1 MKTIGVLGA
10 GQLARMLALAGMP
23 LGFKFLYVDPSHSS
37 PASWLGE
44 QIVAPFEDA
53 TALQKLVDSSDLITY
68 EFENIPVSVVRKL
81 AQTRSVFPPPIALES
96 SQDRLLEK
104 QFFNQHGIDTAPFCP
119 VDDQPSLEQAIAA
132 LKLPLILKTRR
143 FGYDGKGQFLVKSLE
158 DAITAFNQLGQKGI
172 IAEGFV
178 HFDRE
183 LSCIAVRGIDGAT
196 FFYPLVENFHHEG
209 ILRLSLAPAQVHA
222 TDLNLQASAQVGR
235 ILQALDYV
243 GILAVEFFEKE
254 GRLIA
259 NEMAPRVHNSGH
271 WTIEGAETSQFEN
284 HIRAVAGL
292 PLGDPKPRGFSAM
305 INIIGSM
312 PDTSKVLKIS
322 GAHLHDYS
330 KEPRAGRKLGHLTIR
345 ADSLE
350 ELNRTLREN
359 LDLLPLETAK
369 QWQNRLNRSKA

>member
-23 LGFKFLYVDPSHSS
+23 LGFKFLYVDPSQSS

-53 TALQKLVDSSDLITY
+53 TALQKLADSSDLITY

>member
-10 GQLARMLALAGMP
+10 GQLARMLALAGIP

-53 TALQKLVDSSDLITY
+53 TALQKLADSSDLITY

-104 QFFNQHGIDTAPFCP
+104 QFFNQHGIETAPFYP
-119 VDDQPSLEQAIAA
+119 VDDQPSLEQAIAV

-143 FGYDGKGQFLVKSLE
+143 LGYDGKGQFLVKSLE

-178 HFDRE
+178 QFDRE

-196 FFYPLVENFHHEG
+196 FFYPLVENFHHDG

-312 PDTSKVLKIS
+312 PDASKVLKIP

>member
-10 GQLARMLALAGMP
+10 GQLARMLALAGIP
-23 LGFKFLYVDPSHSS
+23 LGFKFIYVDPSHSS
-37 PASWLGE
+37 PASLLGE

-53 TALQKLVDSSDLITY
+53 TALQKLADSSDLITY

-104 QFFNQHGIDTAPFCP
+104 QFFNQHGIDTAPFYP
-119 VDDQPSLEQAIAA
+119 VDDQPSLEQAIAV

-178 HFDRE
+178 KFDRE

-222 TDLNLQASAQVGR
+222 ADLNLQASAQVGR

-305 INIIGSM
+305 INLIGSM
-312 PDTSKVLKIS
+312 PGATKVLQIP
-322 GAHLHDYS
+322 GAHLHDYG

-350 ELNRTLREN
+350 ELNLTLLEN
-359 LDLLPLETAK
+359 LDLLPLETAN
-369 QWQNRLNRSKA
+369 QWQNRLNR

>member
-10 GQLARMLALAGMP
+10 GQLARMLALAGIP

-44 QIVAPFEDA
+44 QIVAPFEDV

-81 AQTRSVFPPPIALES
+81 AHTRSVFPPPIALES

-104 QFFNQHGIDTAPFCP
+104 QFFNRHGIDTAPFYP
-119 VDDQPSLEQAIAA
+119 VDDQPSLEQAIAV

-178 HFDRE
+178 QFDRE

-222 TDLNLQASAQVGR
+222 TDLNLQASVQVGR

-312 PDTSKVLKIS
+312 PDAAKVLKIP
-322 GAHLHDYS
+322 GAHLHDYG
-330 KEPRAGRKLGHLTIR
+330 KEPRAGRKLGHITIR

-359 LDLLPLETAK
+359 LNLLPLETAK
-369 QWQNRLNRSKA
+369 QWQNRLNR

>member
-10 GQLARMLALAGMP
+10 GQLARMLALAGIP

-37 PASWLGE
+37 PASLLGE

-53 TALQKLVDSSDLITY
+53 NALQKLADSSDLITY

-104 QFFNQHGIDTAPFCP
+104 QFFNQYGIDTAPFYP
-119 VDDQPSLEQAIAA
+119 VDDQPSLEQAIAV

-178 HFDRE
+178 KFDRE

-222 TDLNLQASAQVGR
+222 ADLNLQASAQVGR

-254 GRLIA
+254 GKLIA

-312 PDTSKVLKIS
+312 PDAAKVLQIP
-322 GAHLHDYS
+322 GAHLHDYG

-350 ELNRTLREN
+350 ELNRTLQEN
-359 LDLLPLETAK
+359 LNLLPLETAK
-369 QWQNRLNRSKA
+369 QWQNRLNR

>member
-1 MKTIGVLGA
+1 
-10 GQLARMLALAGMP
+10 LA
-23 LGFKFLYVDPSHSS
+23 
-37 PASWLGE
+37 
-44 QIVAPFEDA
+44 
-53 TALQKLVDSSDLITY
+53 DSSDLITY

-81 AQTRSVFPPPIALES
+81 ANTRSVFPPPIALES

-104 QFFNQHGIDTAPFCP
+104 QFFNRHGIDTAPFYP
-119 VDDQPSLEQAIAA
+119 VDDQPSLEQAIAV

-178 HFDRE
+178 QFDRE

-292 PLGDPKPRGFSAM
+292 PLGDPKPLGFSAM

-312 PDTSKVLKIS
+312 PDAAKVLKIP
-322 GAHLHDYS
+322 GAHLHDYG

-359 LDLLPLETAK
+359 LNLFPLETAK
-369 QWQNRLNRSKA
+369 QWQNRLNR

>member
-10 GQLARMLALAGMP
+10 GQLARMLALAGIP

-37 PASWLGE
+37 PASLLGE

-53 TALQKLVDSSDLITY
+53 TALQKLADSSDLITY

-81 AQTRSVFPPPIALES
+81 AHTRSVFPPPIALES

-104 QFFNQHGIDTAPFCP
+104 QFFNQHGIETAPFYP
-119 VDDQPSLEQAIAA
+119 VDDQPSLEQAIAV

-178 HFDRE
+178 KFDRE

-254 GRLIA
+254 GKLIA

-312 PDTSKVLKIS
+312 PDAAKVLQIP
-322 GAHLHDYS
+322 GAHLHDYG

-345 ADSLE
+345 ANSLE

-359 LDLLPLETAK
+359 LNLLPLETAK
-369 QWQNRLNRSKA
+369 QWQNRLNR

>member
-10 GQLARMLALAGMP
+10 GQLARMLALAGIP

-37 PASWLGE
+37 PASLLGE

-53 TALQKLVDSSDLITY
+53 TALQKLADSSDLITY

-104 QFFNQHGIDTAPFCP
+104 QFFNQHGIDTAPFYP
-119 VDDQPSLEQAIAA
+119 VDDQPSLEQAIAV

-178 HFDRE
+178 KFDRE

-222 TDLNLQASAQVGR
+222 ADLNLQASAQVGR

-305 INIIGSM
+305 INLIGSM
-312 PDTSKVLKIS
+312 PGATKVLQIP
-322 GAHLHDYS
+322 GAHLHDYG

>member
-10 GQLARMLALAGMP
+10 GQLARMLALAGIP

-37 PASWLGE
+37 PASLLGE

-53 TALQKLVDSSDLITY
+53 TALQKLADSSDLITY

-81 AQTRSVFPPPIALES
+81 AHTRSVFPPPIALES

-104 QFFNQHGIDTAPFCP
+104 QFFNQHGIETAPFYP
-119 VDDQPSLEQAIAA
+119 VDDQPSLEQAIAV

-178 HFDRE
+178 KFDRE

-254 GRLIA
+254 GKLIA

-312 PDTSKVLKIS
+312 PDAAKVLQIP
-322 GAHLHDYS
+322 GAHLHDYG
-330 KEPRAGRKLGHLTIR
+330 KEPRIGRKLGHLTIR

-350 ELNRTLREN
+350 ELNRTLQEN
-359 LDLLPLETAK
+359 LNLLPLETAK
-369 QWQNRLNRSKA
+369 QWQNRLNR

>member
-53 TALQKLVDSSDLITY
+53 TALQKLADSSDLITY

-104 QFFNQHGIDTAPFCP
+104 QFFNQHGIETAPFYP

-178 HFDRE
+178 KFDRE

-196 FFYPLVENFHHEG
+196 FFYPLVENFHNDG

-254 GRLIA
+254 GKLIA

-312 PDTSKVLKIS
+312 PDATKVLKIP
-322 GAHLHDYS
+322 GAHLHDYG
-330 KEPRAGRKLGHLTIR
+330 KEPRTGRKLGHLTIR

>member
-10 GQLARMLALAGMP
+10 GQLARMLALAGIP

-37 PASWLGE
+37 PASLLGE

-53 TALQKLVDSSDLITY
+53 TALQKLAESSDLITY

-81 AQTRSVFPPPIALES
+81 AQTRSVFPPPKALES

-104 QFFNQHGIDTAPFCP
+104 QFFNQHGIATAPFYP
-119 VDDQPSLEQAIAA
+119 VDDLPSLEQAITV

-143 FGYDGKGQFLVKSLE
+143 LGYDGKGQFLVKSLE
-158 DAITAFNQLGQKGI
+158 DAIPAFKELGQKNI

-178 HFDRE
+178 QFDRE

-196 FFYPLVENFHHEG
+196 FFYPLVENFHHQG

-305 INIIGSM
+305 INLIGSM
-312 PDTSKVLKIS
+312 PDATKVLKIP
-322 GAHLHDYS
+322 GAHLHDYG

-350 ELNRTLREN
+350 ELNLTLLEN

-369 QWQNRLNRSKA
+369 QWQNRLNR

>member
-10 GQLARMLALAGMP
+10 GQLARMLALAGIP
-23 LGFKFLYVDPSHSS
+23 LGFKFLYVDPSPSS
-37 PASWLGE
+37 PASLLGE

-53 TALQKLVDSSDLITY
+53 TALQKLTESSDLITY

-104 QFFNQHGIDTAPFCP
+104 QFFNQHGIDTAPFYP
-119 VDDQPSLEQAIAA
+119 VDDLPSLEQAITV

-143 FGYDGKGQFLVKSLE
+143 LGYDGKGQFLVKSLE
-158 DAITAFNQLGQKGI
+158 DAITAFKELGQKNI

-178 HFDRE
+178 QFDRE

-196 FFYPLVENFHHEG
+196 FFYPLVENFHHQG
-209 ILRLSLAPAQVHA
+209 ILRLSLAPALVHNN
-222 TDLNLQASAQVGR
+222 DLNLQASAQVGR

-254 GRLIA
+254 GKLIA

-305 INIIGSM
+305 INLIGSM
-312 PDTSKVLKIS
+312 PDAIKVLKIP
-322 GAHLHDYS
+322 GAHLHDYG

-350 ELNRTLREN
+350 ELNLTLLEN

-369 QWQNRLNRSKA
+369 QWQNRLNR

>member
-10 GQLARMLALAGMP
+10 GQLARMLALAGIP
-23 LGFKFLYVDPSHSS
+23 LGFKFLYVDPSPSS
-37 PASWLGE
+37 PASLLGE

-53 TALQKLVDSSDLITY
+53 TALQKLTESSDLMTY

-104 QFFNQHGIDTAPFCP
+104 QFFNQHGIDTAPFYP
-119 VDDQPSLEQAIAA
+119 VDDLPSLEQAITV

-143 FGYDGKGQFLVKSLE
+143 LGYDGKGQFLVKSLE
-158 DAITAFNQLGQKGI
+158 DAITAFKELGQKNI

-178 HFDRE
+178 QFDRE

-196 FFYPLVENFHHEG
+196 FFYPLVENFHHQG
-209 ILRLSLAPAQVHA
+209 ILRLSLAPALVHNN
-222 TDLNLQASAQVGR
+222 DLNLQASAQVGR

-254 GRLIA
+254 GKLIA

-305 INIIGSM
+305 INLIGSM
-312 PDTSKVLKIS
+312 PDAIKVLKIP
-322 GAHLHDYS
+322 GAHLHDYG

-350 ELNRTLREN
+350 ELNLTLLEN

-369 QWQNRLNRSKA
+369 QWQNRLNR

>member
-10 GQLARMLALAGMP
+10 GQLARMLALAGIP

-53 TALQKLVDSSDLITY
+53 TALQKLADSSDLITY

-104 QFFNQHGIDTAPFCP
+104 QFFNQHGIETAPFYP
-119 VDDQPSLEQAIAA
+119 VDDQPSLEQAIAV

-143 FGYDGKGQFLVKSLE
+143 LGYDGKGQFLVKSLE

-178 HFDRE
+178 QFDRE

-312 PDTSKVLKIS
+312 PDASKVLKIP

-369 QWQNRLNRSKA
+369 QWQNRLNRLKA

>member
-10 GQLARMLALAGMP
+10 GQLARMLALAGIP

-37 PASWLGE
+37 PASLLGE

-53 TALQKLVDSSDLITY
+53 TALQKLAESSDLITY

-81 AQTRSVFPPPIALES
+81 AQTRSVFPPPKALES

-104 QFFNQHGIDTAPFCP
+104 QFFNQHGIATVPFHP
-119 VDDQPSLEQAIAA
+119 VDDLPSLEQAITV

-143 FGYDGKGQFLVKSLE
+143 LGYDGKGQFLVKSLE
-158 DAITAFNQLGQKGI
+158 DAITAFKELGQKNI

-178 HFDRE
+178 QFDCE

-196 FFYPLVENFHHEG
+196 FFYPLVENFHHQG
-209 ILRLSLAPAQVHA
+209 ILRLSLAPALVHN

-305 INIIGSM
+305 INLIGSM
-312 PDTSKVLKIS
+312 PDATKVLKIPC
-322 GAHLHDYS
+322 AHLHDYG

-350 ELNRTLREN
+350 ELNLTLLKN

-369 QWQNRLNRSKA
+369 QWQNRLNR

>member
-53 TALQKLVDSSDLITY
+53 TALQKLADSSDLITY

-359 LDLLPLETAK
+359 LNLLPLETAK

>member
-10 GQLARMLALAGMP
+10 GQLARMLALAGIP

-53 TALQKLVDSSDLITY
+53 TALQKLADSSDLITY

-178 HFDRE
+178 QFDRE

-196 FFYPLVENFHHEG
+196 FFYPLVENFHHDG

-312 PDTSKVLKIS
+312 PDTAKVLKIP
-322 GAHLHDYS
+322 GAHLHDYG
-330 KEPRAGRKLGHLTIR
+330 KKPRAGRKLGHLTIR
-345 ADSLE
+345 ADSLV

>member
-53 TALQKLVDSSDLITY
+53 TALQKLADSSDLITY

-104 QFFNQHGIDTAPFCP
+104 QFFNQHGIETAPFYP
-119 VDDQPSLEQAIAA
+119 VDDQPSLEQAIAV

-143 FGYDGKGQFLVKSLE
+143 LGYDGKGQFLVKSLE

-312 PDTSKVLKIS
+312 PDASKVLKIP

>member
-10 GQLARMLALAGMP
+10 GQLARMLALAGIP
-23 LGFKFLYVDPSHSS
+23 LGFKFIYVDPSHSS

-53 TALQKLVDSSDLITY
+53 TALQKLADSSDLITY

-104 QFFNQHGIDTAPFCP
+104 QFFNQHGIDTAPFYP
-119 VDDQPSLEQAIAA
+119 VDDQPSLEQAIAV

-178 HFDRE
+178 KFDRE
-183 LSCIAVRGIDGAT
+183 LSCSAVRGIDGAT

-254 GRLIA
+254 GKLIA

-312 PDTSKVLKIS
+312 PDAAKVLQIP
-322 GAHLHDYS
+322 GAHLHDYG

-359 LDLLPLETAK
+359 LNLLPLETAK
-369 QWQNRLNRSKA
+369 QWQNRLNR

>member
-10 GQLARMLALAGMP
+10 GQLARMLALAGTP

-53 TALQKLVDSSDLITY
+53 TALQKLADSSDLITY

-104 QFFNQHGIDTAPFCP
+104 QFFNQHGIDTAPFYP
-119 VDDQPSLEQAIAA
+119 VDDQPSLEQAIAV

-143 FGYDGKGQFLVKSLE
+143 FGYDGKGQFLVRSLE

-178 HFDRE
+178 KFDRE

-209 ILRLSLAPAQVHA
+209 ILRLSLAPAKVHA

-235 ILQALDYV
+235 ILQTLDYV

-254 GRLIA
+254 GKLIA

-312 PDTSKVLKIS
+312 PDAAKVLQIP
-322 GAHLHDYS
+322 GAHLHDYG

-359 LDLLPLETAK
+359 LNLLPLETAK
-369 QWQNRLNRSKA
+369 QWQNRLNR

>member
-10 GQLARMLALAGMP
+10 GQLARMLALAGIP

-37 PASWLGE
+37 PASLLGE

-53 TALQKLVDSSDLITY
+53 TALQKLADSSDLITY

-104 QFFNQHGIDTAPFCP
+104 QFFNQHGIDTAPFYP
-119 VDDQPSLEQAIAA
+119 VDDQASLEHAIAV

-178 HFDRE
+178 KFDRE

-196 FFYPLVENFHHEG
+196 FFYPLVENFHHQG
-209 ILRLSLAPAQVHA
+209 ILRLSLAPALVHNS
-222 TDLNLQASAQVGR
+222 DLNLQASAQVGR

-312 PDTSKVLKIS
+312 PDAIKVLKIP
-322 GAHLHDYS
+322 GAHLHDYG

-350 ELNRTLREN
+350 ELNRTLQEN
-359 LDLLPLETAK
+359 LNLLPLETAK
-369 QWQNRLNRSKA
+369 QWQNRLNR

>member
-10 GQLARMLALAGMP
+10 GQLARMLALAGIP

-37 PASWLGE
+37 PASLLGE

-53 TALQKLVDSSDLITY
+53 TALQKLADSSDLITY

-81 AQTRSVFPPPIALES
+81 AHTRSVFPPPIALES

-104 QFFNQHGIDTAPFCP
+104 QFFNQHGIETAPFYP
-119 VDDQPSLEQAIAA
+119 VDDQPSLEQAIAV

-158 DAITAFNQLGQKGI
+158 DAITAFNQLGRKGI

-178 HFDRE
+178 KFDRE

-243 GILAVEFFEKE
+243 GVLAVEFFEKE
-254 GRLIA
+254 GKLIA

-312 PDTSKVLKIS
+312 PDAAKVLQIP
-322 GAHLHDYS
+322 GAHLHDYG

-359 LDLLPLETAK
+359 LNLLPLETAK
-369 QWQNRLNRSKA
+369 QWQNRLNR

>member
-10 GQLARMLALAGMP
+10 GQLGRMLAIAGIP
-23 LGFKFLYVDPSHSS
+23 LGFKFLFMDPSPSS

-53 TALQKLVDSSDLITY
+53 SALQKLADSSDLITY
-68 EFENIPVSVVRKL
+68 EFENIPVSVVKKL
-81 AQTRSVFPPPIALES
+81 AQTRSVFPPPLALES

-104 QFFNQHGIDTAPFCP
+104 QFFNHHGIATAPFHP
-119 VDDQPSLEQAIAA
+119 IDDLPSLQQAIAV
-132 LKLPLILKTRR
+132 LKFPLILKTRR
-143 FGYDGKGQFLVKSLE
+143 LGYDGKGQFLVKSLE
-158 DAITAFNQLGQKGI
+158 DAITAFNQLGQQGI

-178 HFDRE
+178 QFDRE
-183 LSCIAVRGIDGAT
+183 LSCIAVRGADGAT
-196 FFYPLVENFHHEG
+196 IFYPLVENFHHQG
-209 ILRLSLAPAQVHA
+209 ILCLSIAPAPVHS
-222 TDLNLQASAQVGR
+222 TDLNLQAAAQVGR

-243 GILAVEFFEKE
+243 GVLAVEFFEKE

-305 INIIGSM
+305 INLIGSM
-312 PDTSKVLKIS
+312 PDATKVLRIP
-322 GAHLHDYS
+322 GAHFHDYG
-330 KEPRAGRKLGHLTIR
+330 KEPRSGRKLGHLTFR
-345 ADSLE
+345 ADSLA
-350 ELNRTLREN
+350 ELYRTLSEN
-359 LDLLPLETAK
+359 LELLPLETAN
-369 QWQNRLNRSKA
+369 QWQNRVNR

>member
-10 GQLARMLALAGMP
+10 GQLARMLALAGIP
-23 LGFKFLYVDPSHSS
+23 LGFKFIYVDPSHSS
-37 PASWLGE
+37 PASLLGE

-53 TALQKLVDSSDLITY
+53 TALQKLADSSDLITY

-104 QFFNQHGIDTAPFCP
+104 QFFNQHGIDTAPFYP
-119 VDDQPSLEQAIAA
+119 VDDQPSLEQAIAV

-178 HFDRE
+178 KFDRE

-209 ILRLSLAPAQVHA
+209 ILRLSLAPAQIQA

-312 PDTSKVLKIS
+312 PDATKVLQIP
-322 GAHLHDYS
+322 GAHLHDYG

>member
-10 GQLARMLALAGMP
+10 GQLARMLALAGIP

-37 PASWLGE
+37 PASLLGE

-53 TALQKLVDSSDLITY
+53 TALQKLADSSDLITY

-81 AQTRSVFPPPIALES
+81 AHTRSVYPPPIALES

-104 QFFNQHGIDTAPFCP
+104 QFFNQYGIDTAPFYP
-119 VDDQPSLEQAIAA
+119 VDDQPSLEQAIAV

-178 HFDRE
+178 KFDRE

-222 TDLNLQASAQVGR
+222 ADLNLQASAQVGR

-254 GRLIA
+254 GKLIA

-284 HIRAVAGL
+284 HIRAVAGQ

-312 PDTSKVLKIS
+312 PDAAKVLQIP
-322 GAHLHDYS
+322 GAHLHDYG

-350 ELNRTLREN
+350 ELNRTLQEN
-359 LDLLPLETAK
+359 LNLLPLETAK
-369 QWQNRLNRSKA
+369 QWQNRLNR

>member
-10 GQLARMLALAGMP
+10 GQLARMLALAGIP
-23 LGFKFLYVDPSHSS
+23 LGFKFLFLDPSPSS
-37 PASWLGE
+37 PASLLGE

-53 TALQKLVDSSDLITY
+53 TALQKLAESSDLITY

-104 QFFNQHGIDTAPFCP
+104 QFFNQHGIDTAPFYP
-119 VDDQPSLEQAIAA
+119 VDDLPSLEQALTV

-143 FGYDGKGQFLVKSLE
+143 LGYDGKGQFLVKSLE
-158 DAITAFNQLGQKGI
+158 DAITAFKELGQKNI

-178 HFDRE
+178 QFDRE

-196 FFYPLVENFHHEG
+196 FFYPLVENFHHQG
-209 ILRLSLAPAQVHA
+209 ILRLSLAPALVHN

-254 GRLIA
+254 GKLIA

-305 INIIGSM
+305 INLIGSM
-312 PDTSKVLKIS
+312 PDAIKVLKIQ
-322 GAHLHDYS
+322 GAHLHDYG
-330 KEPRAGRKLGHLTIR
+330 KEPRAGRKIGHLTIR

-350 ELNRTLREN
+350 ELNLALLEN
-359 LDLLPLETAK
+359 LDLLPLETAN
-369 QWQNRLNRSKA
+369 QWQNRLNR

>member
-10 GQLARMLALAGMP
+10 GQLARMLALAGIP

-37 PASWLGE
+37 PASLLGE

-53 TALQKLVDSSDLITY
+53 TALQKLAESSDLITY

-81 AQTRSVFPPPIALES
+81 AQTRSVYPPPKALES

-104 QFFNQHGIDTAPFCP
+104 QFFNQHGIATAPFYP
-119 VDDQPSLEQAIAA
+119 VDDLPSLEQAITV

-143 FGYDGKGQFLVKSLE
+143 LGYDGKGQFLVKSLE
-158 DAITAFNQLGQKGI
+158 DAITAFKELGQKGI

-178 HFDRE
+178 KFDRE

-196 FFYPLVENFHHEG
+196 FFYPLVENFHHQG
-209 ILRLSLAPAQVHA
+209 ILRLSLAPALVHN

-254 GRLIA
+254 GKLIA

-284 HIRAVAGL
+284 HIRAVTGL

-312 PDTSKVLKIS
+312 PDAIKVLKIP
-322 GAHLHDYS
+322 GAHLHDYG

-350 ELNRTLREN
+350 ELNLALLEN
-359 LDLLPLETAK
+359 LDLLPLETAN
-369 QWQNRLNRSKA
+369 QWQNRLNR

>member
-10 GQLARMLALAGMP
+10 GQLARMLALAGIP

-37 PASWLGE
+37 PASLLGE

-53 TALQKLVDSSDLITY
+53 NALQKLADSSDLITY

-81 AQTRSVFPPPIALES
+81 AHTRSVYPPPIALES

-104 QFFNQHGIDTAPFCP
+104 QFFNQHGIDTAPFYS
-119 VDDQPSLEQAIAA
+119 VDDQPSLEQAIAV

-178 HFDRE
+178 KFDRE

-254 GRLIA
+254 GKLIA

-305 INIIGSM
+305 INLIGSM
-312 PDTSKVLKIS
+312 PDATKVLQIP
-322 GAHLHDYS
+322 GAHLHDYG

-350 ELNRTLREN
+350 ELNRTLQEN
-359 LDLLPLETAK
+359 LNLLPLETAK
-369 QWQNRLNRSKA
+369 QWQNRLNR

>member
-10 GQLARMLALAGMP
+10 GQLARMLALAGIP
-23 LGFKFLYVDPSHSS
+23 LGFKFLYVDPSPSS
-37 PASWLGE
+37 PASLLGE

-53 TALQKLVDSSDLITY
+53 TALQKLAESSDLITY

-81 AQTRSVFPPPIALES
+81 AQTRSVFPPPKALES

-104 QFFNQHGIDTAPFCP
+104 QFFNQHGIATAPFYP
-119 VDDQPSLEQAIAA
+119 VDDQPSLEQAIAV

-143 FGYDGKGQFLVKSLE
+143 LGYDGKGQFLVKSLE
-158 DAITAFNQLGQKGI
+158 DAITAFKELGQKGI

-178 HFDRE
+178 QFDRE

-196 FFYPLVENFHHEG
+196 FFYPLVENFHHQG
-209 ILRLSLAPAQVHA
+209 ILRLSLAPALVHN

-254 GRLIA
+254 GKLIA

-305 INIIGSM
+305 INLIGSM
-312 PDTSKVLKIS
+312 PDATKVLKIP
-322 GAHLHDYS
+322 GAHLHDYG

-350 ELNRTLREN
+350 ELNLTLLEN
-359 LDLLPLETAK
+359 LDLLPLETAN
-369 QWQNRLNRSKA
+369 QWQNRLNR

>member
-23 LGFKFLYVDPSHSS
+23 LGFKFLYVDPSHAS

-53 TALQKLVDSSDLITY
+53 TALQKLADSSDLITY

-104 QFFNQHGIDTAPFCP
+104 QFFNQHGIETAPFYP
-119 VDDQPSLEQAIAA
+119 VDDQPSLEQAIAV

-196 FFYPLVENFHHEG
+196 FFYPLVENFHHDG

-312 PDTSKVLKIS
+312 PDASKVLKIP
-322 GAHLHDYS
+322 GAHLHDYG

-345 ADSLE
+345 ADSLV

-369 QWQNRLNRSKA
+369 QWQNRLNR

>member
-10 GQLARMLALAGMP
+10 GQLARMLALAGIP

-37 PASWLGE
+37 PASLLGE

-53 TALQKLVDSSDLITY
+53 TALQKLAESSDLITY

-81 AQTRSVFPPPIALES
+81 AQTRSVYPPPKALES

-104 QFFNQHGIDTAPFCP
+104 QFFNQHGIATAPFYP
-119 VDDQPSLEQAIAA
+119 VDDLPSLEQAITV

-143 FGYDGKGQFLVKSLE
+143 LGYDGKGQFLVKSLE
-158 DAITAFNQLGQKGI
+158 DAITAFKELGQKGI

-178 HFDRE
+178 QFDRE

-196 FFYPLVENFHHEG
+196 FFYPLVENFHHQG
-209 ILRLSLAPAQVHA
+209 ILRLSLAPALVHNN
-222 TDLNLQASAQVGR
+222 DLNLQASAQVGR

-254 GRLIA
+254 GKLIA

-305 INIIGSM
+305 INLIGFM
-312 PDTSKVLKIS
+312 PDATKVLKIP
-322 GAHLHDYS
+322 GAHLHDYG

-350 ELNRTLREN
+350 ELNLALLEN
-359 LDLLPLETAK
+359 LDLLPLETAN
-369 QWQNRLNRSKA
+369 QWQNRLNR

>member
-10 GQLARMLALAGMP
+10 GQLARMLALAGIP

-37 PASWLGE
+37 PASLLGE

-53 TALQKLVDSSDLITY
+53 TALQKLADSSDLITY

-81 AQTRSVFPPPIALES
+81 AHTRSVFPPPIALES

-104 QFFNQHGIDTAPFCP
+104 QFFNQHGIETAPFYP
-119 VDDQPSLEQAIAA
+119 VDDQPSLEQAIAV

-158 DAITAFNQLGQKGI
+158 DAITAFNQLGRKGI

-178 HFDRE
+178 KFDRE

-254 GRLIA
+254 GKLIA

-312 PDTSKVLKIS
+312 PDAAKVLQIP
-322 GAHLHDYS
+322 GAHLHDYG

-345 ADSLE
+345 ANSLE
-350 ELNRTLREN
+350 ELNRTLQEN
-359 LDLLPLETAK
+359 LNLLPLETAK
-369 QWQNRLNRSKA
+369 QWQNRLNR

>member
-1 MKTIGVLGA
+1 
-10 GQLARMLALAGMP
+10 MLALAGIP

-37 PASWLGE
+37 PASLLGE

-53 TALQKLVDSSDLITY
+53 TALQKLADSSDLITY

-81 AQTRSVFPPPIALES
+81 AHTRSVFPPPIALES

-104 QFFNQHGIDTAPFCP
+104 QFFNQHGIDTAPFYP
-119 VDDQPSLEQAIAA
+119 VDDQPSLEQAIAV

-178 HFDRE
+178 KFDRE

-209 ILRLSLAPAQVHA
+209 ILRLSLAPAQVHT

-254 GRLIA
+254 GKLIA

-292 PLGDPKPRGFSAM
+292 PLGDPKPCGFSAM

-312 PDTSKVLKIS
+312 HDAAKVLQIP
-322 GAHLHDYS
+322 GAHLHDYG

-359 LDLLPLETAK
+359 LNLLPLETAK
-369 QWQNRLNRSKA
+369 QWQNRLNR

>member
-10 GQLARMLALAGMP
+10 GQLARMLALAGIP
-23 LGFKFLYVDPSHSS
+23 LGFKFIYVDPSHSS
-37 PASWLGE
+37 PASLLGE

-53 TALQKLVDSSDLITY
+53 TALQKLADSSDLITY

-104 QFFNQHGIDTAPFCP
+104 QFFNQHGIDTAPFYP
-119 VDDQPSLEQAIAA
+119 VDDQPSLEQAIAV

-178 HFDRE
+178 KFDRE

-222 TDLNLQASAQVGR
+222 ADLNLQASAQVGR

-254 GRLIA
+254 GKLIA

-312 PDTSKVLKIS
+312 PDATKVLKIP
-322 GAHLHDYS
+322 GAHLHDYG

>member
-10 GQLARMLALAGMP
+10 GQLARMLALAGIP
-23 LGFKFLYVDPSHSS
+23 LGFKFLYVDPSPSS
-37 PASWLGE
+37 PASLLGE

-53 TALQKLVDSSDLITY
+53 TALQKLAESSDLITY

-81 AQTRSVFPPPIALES
+81 AQNRSVFPPPIALES

-104 QFFNQHGIDTAPFCP
+104 QFFNQHGIATAPFYP
-119 VDDQPSLEQAIAA
+119 VDDLPSLEQAITV

-143 FGYDGKGQFLVKSLE
+143 LGYDGKGQFLVKSLE
-158 DAITAFNQLGQKGI
+158 DAITAFKELGQKGI

-178 HFDRE
+178 QFDRE

-196 FFYPLVENFHHEG
+196 FFYPLVENFHHQG
-209 ILRLSLAPAQVHA
+209 ILRLSLAPALVHN

-254 GRLIA
+254 GKLIA

-305 INIIGSM
+305 INLIGSM
-312 PDTSKVLKIS
+312 PDAIKVLKIP
-322 GAHLHDYS
+322 GAHLHDYG

-350 ELNRTLREN
+350 ELNLTLLEN
-359 LDLLPLETAK
+359 LDLLPLETAN
-369 QWQNRLNRSKA
+369 QWQNRLNR

>member
-10 GQLARMLALAGMP
+10 GQLARMLALAGIP
-23 LGFKFLYVDPSHSS
+23 LGFKFLYVDPSPSS
-37 PASWLGE
+37 PASLLGE

-53 TALQKLVDSSDLITY
+53 TALQKLAESSDLITY

-81 AQTRSVFPPPIALES
+81 AQNRSVFPPPIALES

-104 QFFNQHGIDTAPFCP
+104 QFFNQHGIATAPFYP
-119 VDDQPSLEQAIAA
+119 VDDLPSLEQAITV

-143 FGYDGKGQFLVKSLE
+143 LGYDGKGQFLVKSLE
-158 DAITAFNQLGQKGI
+158 DAITAFKELGQKGI

-178 HFDRE
+178 QFDRE

-254 GRLIA
+254 GKLIA

-312 PDTSKVLKIS
+312 PDAVEVLKIP
-322 GAHLHDYS
+322 GAHLHDYG

-359 LDLLPLETAK
+359 LNLLPLETAN
-369 QWQNRLNRSKA
+369 QWQNRLNR

>member
-10 GQLARMLALAGMP
+10 GQLARMLALAGIP
-23 LGFKFLYVDPSHSS
+23 LGFKFLYVDPSPSS
-37 PASWLGE
+37 PASLLGE

-53 TALQKLVDSSDLITY
+53 TALQKLAESSDLITY

-81 AQTRSVFPPPIALES
+81 AQTRSVYPPPKALES

-104 QFFNQHGIDTAPFCP
+104 QFFNQHGIATAPFYP
-119 VDDQPSLEQAIAA
+119 VDDQPSLEQAITV

-143 FGYDGKGQFLVKSLE
+143 LGYDGKGQFLVKSLE
-158 DAITAFNQLGQKGI
+158 DAITAFKELGQKGI

-178 HFDRE
+178 QFDRE

-196 FFYPLVENFHHEG
+196 FFYPLVENFHHQG
-209 ILRLSLAPAQVHA
+209 ILRLSLAPALVHN

-254 GRLIA
+254 GKLIA

-305 INIIGSM
+305 INLIGFM
-312 PDTSKVLKIS
+312 PDATKVLKIP
-322 GAHLHDYS
+322 GAHLHDYG

-350 ELNRTLREN
+350 ELNLTLLEN
-359 LDLLPLETAK
+359 LDLLPLETAN
-369 QWQNRLNRSKA
+369 QWQNRLNR